1 MGMAGMLDMAEHH
14 TIVTYALTA
23 KSAVEALS
31 KT

>member
-1 MGMAGMLDMAEHH
+1 MAGMLDMAEHH